1 MNIAIS
7 KRIEFSAARQLAGRT
22 EGRNFVLWVGVAGP
36 VQTDTGMII
45 NLSELSATIKD
56 VLERYDHRYLN
67 SQLDDEPTTP
77 NTARALWADLSGRLQ
92 LDCIELIEE
101 AGEAARMTPAGVVTI
116 AHGAFSAAHRTHAP
130 RLSDI
135 ENQALYGI
143 CDNPSGHGHNY
154 QVQLTLPAGSR
165 VPQTVWAEFDHKNL
179 STDIPDL
186 AGRNVVTEAVAELIA
201 RRVPQALRVRVHET
215 ADFFA
220 EYRRDDP
227 EYRLG
232 RRYRFNAAHRLHSLA
247 LSAQEN
253 QRIYG
258 KCNRPEPHGH
268 SYAVEIMVKSKLDP
282 RTEAAYDIG
291 QLDETA
297 ASILSELNYTY
308 LDADVAAFQ
317 RQPSTGEN
325 IVGYLWEK
333 FQARLAG
340 AMEAMRLWETPNNLF
355 IIEPHS

>member
-1 MNIAIS
+1 MNIVIS
-7 KRIEFSAARQLAGRT
+7 KRIEFSAARQLAGRID
-22 EGRNFVLWVGVAGP
+22 GCNFVLWVGVTGP
-36 VQTDTGMII
+36 VETDTGMII
-45 NLSELSATIKD
+45 NLSDLSATIKD
-56 VLERYDHRYLN
+56 VLERYDHRFLN
-67 SQLDDEPTTP
+67 TQLDDEPTTP

-92 LDCIELIEE
+92 LDCVELIEE
-101 AGEAARMTPAGVVTI
+101 AGDSALVTSAGVVTI

-130 RLSDI
+130 RLSDA

-143 CDNPSGHGHNY
+143 CDNLAGHGHNY
-154 QVQLTLPAGSR
+154 QVQLFLPAGSS
-165 VPQTVWAEFDHKNL
+165 VPQSVWAEFDHKNL
-179 STDIPDL
+179 SADIPDL
-186 AGRNVVTEAVAELIA
+186 AGKNVVTEAVTELIA
-201 RRVPQALRVRVHET
+201 RRMPQARRVRVYET

-220 EYRRDDP
+220 EYRRADP

-232 RRYRFNAAHRLHSLA
+232 RRYRFNAAHRLNSLA
-247 LSAQEN
+247 LSAEAN

-282 RTEAAYDIG
+282 RTEAAYDLG

-297 ASILSELNYTY
+297 AGILSELNYTY

-333 FQARLAG
+333 FQAKLAG
-340 AMEAMRLWETPNNLF
+340 ALEAMRLWETPNNLF
-355 IIEPHS
+355 RIEPHS